1 MFFFRSEKNYNAGAE
16 AAELQTG
23 GKQRKLEH
31 DEQHYEPASGVILM
45 LMVMMGVTMMVMMGV
60 TMMVMMLM
68 VVLMMMMM
76 MMMMMVMRNM
86 TIMIMMFKT
95 ICREV
100 TMSGVEVS
108 AIRAHP
114 CW

>member
-1 MFFFRSEKNYNAGAE
+1 MAGAE

-68 VVLMMMMM
+68 RTMMM
-76 MMMMMVMRNM
+76 
-86 TIMIMMFKT
+86 IMILMIIMVHY
-95 ICREV
+95 EV
-100 TMSGVEVS
+100 VDASVS
-108 AIRAHP
+108 SQVGSSVSNVPQRP
-114 CW
+114 TFSRSS